1 RRQAPE
7 ERAASRDGGRHAGER
22 SRRRLHRGTAPQGA
36 GSRGA
41 AVPLAG
47 PSRGAERDDPARPHR
62 QRGGPVPR
70 DPGRHGQVARV
81 LRAQGAPRGPGRA
94 RGGGM
99 TAHTDV
105 GAYSMGLLEERD
117 RREFEDHLAGC
128 PACAVELAELSPMA
142 ALFQGVE
149 LRGEEPAGG
158 EVTDLI
164 RRRARQ
170 QRYRRRW
177 QVALGAAAGIVLIG
191 GGIGTGIALAP
202 QHGNPPAPG
211 VALTGQLHS
220 ATDPGTGVAG
230 TVGLV
235 AKAWGT
241 QVTLDLSKVAGPA
254 ECELVAVS
262 TTGER
267 RVVMGWLGAAPGDG
281 VPGHPAHLVI
291 RGGTSIPRSD
301 LARVDVD
308 VVNGRTLVSIP
319 V

>member
-1 RRQAPE
+1 
-7 ERAASRDGGRHAGER
+7 
-22 SRRRLHRGTAPQGA
+22 
-36 GSRGA
+36 
-41 AVPLAG
+41 
-47 PSRGAERDDPARPHR
+47 
-62 QRGGPVPR
+62 
-70 DPGRHGQVARV
+70 
-81 LRAQGAPRGPGRA
+81 
-94 RGGGM
+94 M

-105 GAYSMGLLEERD
+105 GAYAMGLLEERD

-128 PACAVELAELSPMA
+128 PACAAEVAELSPMA
-142 ALFQGVE
+142 ALLKGVE
-149 LRGEEPAGG
+149 LRGAELTGVEPAGAEGG
-158 EVTDLI
+158 EPAAGQEPGAGGEPGGGDVTELL
-164 RRRARQ
+164 RRRARR
-170 QRYRRRW
+170 QRQRRRW

-191 GGIGTGIALAP
+191 GGIGVGIAAAP
-202 QHGNPPAPG
+202 QNGPPAPPPL
-211 VALTGQLHS
+211 ALTGQLHS

-241 QVTLDLSKVAGPA
+241 QVTLDLSKVHGPA

-262 TTGER
+262 RTGER
-267 RVVMGWLGAAPGDG
+267 RVVMGWLVTAPGDG

-301 LARVDVD
+301 LSRVDVD

>member
-1 RRQAPE
+1 
-7 ERAASRDGGRHAGER
+7 
-22 SRRRLHRGTAPQGA
+22 
-36 GSRGA
+36 
-41 AVPLAG
+41 
-47 PSRGAERDDPARPHR
+47 
-62 QRGGPVPR
+62 
-70 DPGRHGQVARV
+70 
-81 LRAQGAPRGPGRA
+81 
-94 RGGGM
+94 M

-105 GAYSMGLLEERD
+105 GAYSMGLLEEQD
-117 RREFEDHLAGC
+117 RRAFEDHLAGC
-128 PACAVELAELSPMA
+128 PACAAELAELSPMA
-142 ALFQGVE
+142 ALLRGVE
-149 LRGEEPAGG
+149 LRRRAGAADGDAGG
-158 EVTDLI
+158 EVTELI

-170 QRYRRRW
+170 QRHRRRW

-191 GGIGTGIALAP
+191 GGIGVGIAAAP
-202 QHGNPPAPG
+202 QHGSPPAPG

-241 QVTLDLSKVAGPA
+241 QVTLDLSKVRGPA

-262 TTGER
+262 RTGER
-267 RVVMGWLGAAPGDG
+267 RVVMGWLVPAPGDG

>member
-1 RRQAPE
+1 
-7 ERAASRDGGRHAGER
+7 
-22 SRRRLHRGTAPQGA
+22 
-36 GSRGA
+36 
-41 AVPLAG
+41 
-47 PSRGAERDDPARPHR
+47 
-62 QRGGPVPR
+62 
-70 DPGRHGQVARV
+70 
-81 LRAQGAPRGPGRA
+81 
-94 RGGGM
+94 M

-117 RREFEDHLAGC
+117 RREFEDHLAAC
-128 PACAVELAELSPMA
+128 PACAAELAELSPMA
-142 ALFQGVE
+142 AL
-149 LRGEEPAGG
+149 LRGVEPAGAAG
-158 EVTDLI
+158 EAAAGGPPEAQVTDLI

-170 QRYRRRW
+170 QRHRRRW

-191 GGIGTGIALAP
+191 GGIGVGIAAAP
-202 QHGNPPAPG
+202 QHGSPPAPAL
-211 VALTGQLHS
+211 ALTGQLHS

-241 QVTLDLSKVAGPA
+241 QVTLDLSKVRGPA

-262 TTGER
+262 RTGER
-267 RVVMGWLGAAPGDG
+267 RVVMGWLVAAPGDG

>member
-1 RRQAPE
+1 
-7 ERAASRDGGRHAGER
+7 
-22 SRRRLHRGTAPQGA
+22 
-36 GSRGA
+36 
-41 AVPLAG
+41 
-47 PSRGAERDDPARPHR
+47 
-62 QRGGPVPR
+62 
-70 DPGRHGQVARV
+70 
-81 LRAQGAPRGPGRA
+81 
-94 RGGGM
+94 M

-117 RREFEDHLAGC
+117 RRKFEDHLAGC
-128 PACAVELAELSPMA
+128 PACAAEVAELSPMA
-142 ALFQGVE
+142 ALLRGVE
-149 LRGEEPAGG
+149 LGEAESAGAAGG
-158 EVTDLI
+158 EPAAGREPGSGDVTELL
-164 RRRARQ
+164 RRRARR
-170 QRYRRRW
+170 QRQRRRW

-191 GGIGTGIALAP
+191 GGIGVGIAAAP
-202 QHGNPPAPG
+202 QNGPPPPPPL
-211 VALTGQLHS
+211 ALTGQLHS

-241 QVTLDLSKVAGPA
+241 QVTLDLSKVHGPA

-262 TTGER
+262 RTGER
-267 RVVMGWLGAAPGDG
+267 RVVMGWLVTAPGDG

-301 LARVDVD
+301 LSRVDVD

>member
-1 RRQAPE
+1 
-7 ERAASRDGGRHAGER
+7 
-22 SRRRLHRGTAPQGA
+22 
-36 GSRGA
+36 
-41 AVPLAG
+41 
-47 PSRGAERDDPARPHR
+47 
-62 QRGGPVPR
+62 
-70 DPGRHGQVARV
+70 
-81 LRAQGAPRGPGRA
+81 
-94 RGGGM
+94 M

-128 PACAVELAELSPMA
+128 PACAAEVAELSPMA
-142 ALFQGVE
+142 ALLRGVE
-149 LRGEEPAGG
+149 LRGVEPAAGREPG
-158 EVTDLI
+158 SGDVTELL

-170 QRYRRRW
+170 QRQRRRW

-191 GGIGTGIALAP
+191 GGIGVGIAAAP
-202 QHGNPPAPG
+202 QDGPPPAPPL
-211 VALTGQLHS
+211 ALSGQLHS

-241 QVTLDLSKVAGPA
+241 QVTLDLSKVHGPA

-262 TTGER
+262 RTGER
-267 RVVMGWLGAAPGDG
+267 RVVMGWLVTAPGDG

-291 RGGTSIPRSD
+291 KGSTSIPRND
-301 LARVDVD
+301 LSRVDVD

>member
-1 RRQAPE
+1 
-7 ERAASRDGGRHAGER
+7 
-22 SRRRLHRGTAPQGA
+22 
-36 GSRGA
+36 
-41 AVPLAG
+41 
-47 PSRGAERDDPARPHR
+47 
-62 QRGGPVPR
+62 
-70 DPGRHGQVARV
+70 
-81 LRAQGAPRGPGRA
+81 
-94 RGGGM
+94 M

-128 PACAVELAELSPMA
+128 AACAAEVAELSPMA
-142 ALFQGVE
+142 ALLRGVE
-149 LRGEEPAGG
+149 PASAAGSEPAAGRELAAGREPGG
-158 EVTDLI
+158 GDVTELL

-170 QRYRRRW
+170 QRQRRRW

-191 GGIGTGIALAP
+191 GGIGVGIAAAP
-202 QHGNPPAPG
+202 QDGTPPAPPL
-211 VALTGQLHS
+211 ALTGQVHS

-241 QVTLDLSKVAGPA
+241 QVTLDLSKVHGPA

-262 TTGER
+262 RTGER
-267 RVVMGWLGAAPGDG
+267 RVVMGWLVTAPGDG
-281 VPGHPAHLVI
+281 VPGHPAHLVL
-291 RGGTSIPRSD
+291 RGGTSIPRND
-301 LARVDVD
+301 LSRVDVD